1 MPVHTS
7 GPGGVS
13 SYVVPRIAKLLSD
26 ADRTRGVDVSAGPAP
41 VLDDAQLL
49 AALRAGDSG
58 AATALHDRARD
69 IVERTVRKHLRSY
82 DNDRED
88 LCQLAFIE
96 LVGSIEEFR
105 GDCPLNAWIRIVTAA
120 VVYRHVRRRTFERR
134 LFTTPLELAPERSAM
149 QPSSV
154 LRELVQRVHG
164 HLSCLNENRA
174 YAFLL
179 HDAFGYDLREVAQ
192 ITGVS
197 VSAAQ
202 TRLVRGRYELHE
214 LIAQDPELAHALDDL
229 GVTVHP

>member
-1 MPVHTS
+1 
-7 GPGGVS
+7 VS
-13 SYVVPRIAKLLSD
+13 RVVDFLPLVAVAAG
-26 ADRTRGVDVSAGPAP
+26 ADTPASRTPS
-41 VLDDAQLL
+41 LDDAQLL
-49 AALRAGDSG
+49 AALRAGDSA

-69 IVERTVRKHLRSY
+69 IVERTVRKHLRAH

-96 LVGSIEEFR
+96 LVSSIGQFR
-105 GDCPLNAWIRIVTAA
+105 GDCPLNAWIRIVTAS
-120 VVYRHVRRRTFERR
+120 VVYKHIRRRKFERR
-134 LFTTPLELAPERSAM
+134 LFTPLELAPETSAI

-154 LRELVQRVHG
+154 LRELIRRVCG
-164 HLSCLNENRA
+164 HLTCLNETRA
-174 YAFLL
+174 YTFLL

-229 GVTVHP
+229 